1 MLVRVEMADE
11 MTECEGEID
20 ENGRVSLPEA
30 NALKK
35 RGGLETRSGSGRWE
49 TAAGTWDRARNREE
63 SLGADGVKRLTS
75 TR

>member
-49 TAAGTWDRARNREE
+49 TAAGD
-63 SLGADGVKRLTS
+63 LGQGQEQGGNS
-75 TR
+75 GCGWC